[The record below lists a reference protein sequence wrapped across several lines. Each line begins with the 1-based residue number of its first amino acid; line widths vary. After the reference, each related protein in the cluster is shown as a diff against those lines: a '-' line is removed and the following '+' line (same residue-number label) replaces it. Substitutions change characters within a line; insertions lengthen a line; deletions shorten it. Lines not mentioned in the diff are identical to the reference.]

1 MVDVSKCDFLF
12 KIALSMM
19 AKPTARLQHAMFH
32 QCNYFLRLS
41 HPALLQGN
49 GTANGDG
56 KFVGTGTLDSNDGY
70 FQGSGTFTGA
80 GDCEG
85 EQVYSS

>member
-1 MVDVSKCDFLF
+1 MAQPM
-12 KIALSMM
+12 AL
-19 AKPTARLQHAMFH
+19 LQHARFH
-32 QCNYFLRLS
+32 HCSCPLRFS

-56 KFVGTGTLDSNDGY
+56 RFVGTGTLDSNDGY